1 MVIHGYIWLYM
12 VISWLFTT
20 YDTWHAPSTP
30 LGHSYATRPRPAASA
45 MAFWALT
52 QLRADSFLWPDKE
65 GAMVKLRGGFCNGF
79 MVHGHPEIPM

>member
-1 MVIHGYIWLYM
+1 MYINNIQIITWVIHGYTWLYM

-45 MAFWALT
+45 MAF
-52 QLRADSFLWPDKE
+52 
-65 GAMVKLRGGFCNGF
+65 
-79 MVHGHPEIPM
+79 